1 VLANMTRGATA
12 LAVWLMIA
20 AVLVLAGA
28 GAVAGA
34 VAGEPSGDAR
44 QTQQQVE
51 PSTAS
56 SFHVIWFISALG
68 KMRARPFE
76 SADACERFARTL
88 STSTPWQI
96 LEDGAERSRSRSRE
110 TLPLWPA
117 DWPTTWPAAT
127 LEHTAAE
134 ILESRCRS
142 LSSIQVNAGR

>member
-1 VLANMTRGATA
+1 
-12 LAVWLMIA
+12 MIA

-44 QTQQQVE
+44 QTQQQVSE

>member
-1 VLANMTRGATA
+1 MLRMASGATRRSHTA

-20 AVLVLAGA
+20 AVLVLGGA
-28 GAVAGA
+28 GAI
-34 VAGEPSGDAR
+34 AGEPSGDAR
-44 QTQQQVE
+44 QTQE

-56 SFHVIWFISALG
+56 SFHVIWFITALG

-76 SADACERFARTL
+76 SADACERFVRTL

-96 LEDGAERSRSRSRE
+96 LEDGAERSRSRSPE

-127 LEHTAAE
+127 LEHTATKF
-134 ILESRCRS
+134 L
-142 LSSIQVNAGR
+142 